1 MATEAHVTDPEM
13 EPRQTMTFSRSP
25 RLRCRPTGRIASFVA
40 GLTLMLATGLAPL
53 PLSASGTPAGRLSP
67 AEQETLSEIN
77 TYFNSVKT
85 MHGDFVQFGPE
96 GDQVEGKFY
105 LERPGKIRFYYNPP
119 AQLDIIADGKSVSVK
134 DRKLNTQDIWPLSE
148 TPLRFLLAEKTD
160 LTKDTSVVG
169 VVVESDLVTV
179 VVEDRTT
186 FNSGKLTLIF
196 DAQTF
201 DLKQWTVTDAQGQ
214 DTSVAIYN
222 ITANGP
228 SNPKL
233 FVIDYLANARQNSA
247 H

>member
-1 MATEAHVTDPEM
+1 M
-13 EPRQTMTFSRSP
+13 ELRPIMRFSRLP
-25 RLRCRPTGRIASFVA
+25 RLRANIAA
-40 GLTLMLATGLAPL
+40 LALSLAAAFAPL
-53 PLSASGTPAGRLSP
+53 PLMAAGTPAGQLSP
-67 AEQETLSEIN
+67 AEQETLGEIN

-85 MHGDFVQFGPE
+85 MHGDFVQFGPD

-148 TPLRFLLAEKTD
+148 TPLRFLLADQID
-160 LTKDTSVVG
+160 LTKDTNVVG
-169 VVVESDLVTV
+169 VVVETDLVTI

-201 DLKQWTVTDAQGQ
+201 DLKQWTVTDAQGM

>member
-1 MATEAHVTDPEM
+1 M
-13 EPRQTMTFSRSP
+13 RFSRLS
-25 RLRCRPTGRIASFVA
+25 RLRANIAA
-40 GLTLMLATGLAPL
+40 LALSLAAAFAPL
-53 PLSASGTPAGRLSP
+53 PLMAAGTPAGQLSP
-67 AEQETLSEIN
+67 AEQETLGEIN

-85 MHGDFVQFGPE
+85 MHGDFVQFGPD

-134 DRKLNTQDIWPLSE
+134 DRKLNTQDIWPLNE
-148 TPLRFLLAEKTD
+148 TPLRFLLADQID
-160 LTKDTSVVG
+160 LTKDTNVVG
-169 VVVESDLVTV
+169 VVVETDLVTI

-201 DLKQWTVTDAQGQ
+201 DLKQWTVTDAQGM

>member
-1 MATEAHVTDPEM
+1 MTY
-13 EPRQTMTFSRSP
+13 PRLP
-25 RLRCRPTGRIASFVA
+25 RLRTRIADRIV
-40 GLTLMLATGLAPL
+40 APL
-53 PLSASGTPAGRLSP
+53 AVPLAALVLAVATALAVPAPVQAAGTPAAQLTP
-67 AEQETLSEIN
+67 TEQETLNEIN
-77 TYFNSVKT
+77 TYFNSVRT
-85 MHGDFVQFGPE
+85 MHGEFVQFGPE
-96 GDQVEGKFY
+96 GDQVEGKFF

-119 AQLDIIADGKSVSVK
+119 VQLDIIADGKSVSVK
-134 DRKLNTQDIWPLSE
+134 DRKLATQDIWPLNE
-148 TPLRFLLAEKTD
+148 TPLRFLLAEQID
-160 LTKDTSVVG
+160 LTKDANVVG

-201 DLKQWTVTDAQGQ
+201 DLKQWTVTDAQGL

-233 FVIDYLANARQNSA
+233 FVIDYLANARQNSPN
-247 H
+247 

>member
-1 MATEAHVTDPEM
+1 M
-13 EPRQTMTFSRSP
+13 ELRPIMRFSRLP
-25 RLRCRPTGRIASFVA
+25 RLRANIAA
-40 GLTLMLATGLAPL
+40 LALSLAAALAPL
-53 PLSASGTPAGRLSP
+53 PLTAAGTPAGQLSP
-67 AEQETLSEIN
+67 AEQETLGEIN

-85 MHGDFVQFGPE
+85 MHGDFVQFGPD

-148 TPLRFLLAEKTD
+148 TPLRFLLADQID
-160 LTKDTSVVG
+160 LTKDTNVVG
-169 VVVESDLVTV
+169 VVVESDLVTI

-201 DLKQWTVTDAQGQ
+201 DLKQWTVTDAQGL